1 MYNRCKAIII
11 SGKNSG
17 KQCNRF
23 NTILETERCIIH
35 HNSIVKHGVPEI
47 SRRESQAQQLYNE
60 EVLLDDYVK
69 GRIDYN
75 TYENTLNNYTVT
87 LVEDDGIDYKR
98 IWLMEKYNRRI
109 VRINDARLE
118 VINRQQQLLDEYQR
132 ALPIN
137 LNQNMQDFVN
147 DKQNVHT
154 RIVVNQTSEIVK
166 NILNTINVP
175 DDFKWSDQR
184 CSKTPGDIIITCE
197 LSPNSVFQMMSKY
210 CSNETIYE
218 LESGVYG
225 KTLDAVW
232 QFILKSDDKIN
243 LISILKQELEDNIG
257 MCAQGNLSRLCNIL
271 AGYLSCITNIESIS
285 EILGR
290 EFSKLM
296 ETIDDE
302 KIRIAIGNNILN
314 ENNVVDEKKR
324 KEWINSLI

>member
-1 MYNRCKAIII
+1 MNKQCKSIII

-35 HNSIVKHGVPEI
+35 HNSIIKHGVPEI
-47 SRRESQAQQLYNE
+47 SRRESRAQRLYNE
-60 EVLLDDYVK
+60 DVWLDDYVK
-69 GRIDYN
+69 GRIDYS
-75 TYENTLNNYTVT
+75 TYKNTLNNYTET

-98 IWLMEKYNRRI
+98 IWLMERYNRKI
-109 VRINDARLE
+109 DRINRH
-118 VINRQQQLLDEYQR
+118 QQLLDEHQR
-132 ALPIN
+132 VLPMN
-137 LNQNMQDFVN
+137 LNQNMQAFVN

-166 NILNTINVP
+166 NILNTVNVP
-175 DDFKWSDQR
+175 DDFKWSEQR

-210 CSNETIYE
+210 CSNETIYD

-243 LISILKQELEDNIG
+243 LISILKQELEDNIE

-271 AGYLSCITNIESIS
+271 AGYLGCITNIESIS

-302 KIRIAIGNNILN
+302 KIRIALGNNILN
-314 ENNVVDEKKR
+314 ENNVVDEKIR
-324 KEWINSLI
+324 KEWISSLI